1 MGYRGNKAS
10 SNKVTKYIAGFY
22 KYLSLVLIVVITIA
36 PLIVVFFGAFK
47 ENKEL
52 LTTKVIA
59 PPANWFNFENF
70 KRAWV
75 EGDMG
80 LGFLN
85 TIIILAA
92 SITAT
97 ILTGTMTAYVL
108 SRFKF
113 RCKGLVKFLFLLAS
127 LIPSIT
133 MQMSIFQIIVGLHLY
148 NTRMAT
154 ILLYAGTDIIS
165 IYIFLQFLNGISYSI
180 DEAAIIDVASFPR
193 IFFNIILPLLRPA
206 IVTVIIIK
214 EIGFYNEFYTPY
226 LYMKKPSLHVIST
239 SLYAF
244 QGPYGTQWEVICAA
258 CIITM
263 IPTLI
268 IFLILQKQIY
278 SGLTMGSVKG

>member
-1 MGYRGNKAS
+1 MEIKSPRNVSTYIR
-10 SNKVTKYIAGFY
+10 TFLKYF
-22 KYLSLVLIVVITIA
+22 SLVLGVFITMA
-36 PLIVVFFGAFK
+36 PLILVFFGSLK
-47 ENKEL
+47 TNNEL
-52 LTTKVIA
+52 LTTNVLA
-59 PPANWFNFENF
+59 PPENWLNF
-70 KRAWV
+70 KNFVTAWNK
-75 EGDMG
+75 GRMAT
-80 LGFLN
+80 GFFN
-85 TIIILAA
+85 TFIILAA

-113 RCKGLVKFLFLLAS
+113 TGKKLIKFLFLLAS

-133 MQMSIFQIIVGLHLY
+133 MQMSTFQIIVGLGIY

-154 ILLYAGTDIIS
+154 IVLFAGTDIIS
-165 IYIFLQFLNGISYSI
+165 IYIFLQFLDGISVSL
-180 DEAAIIDVASFPR
+180 DEAAIVDGASFPR
-193 IFFNIILPLLRPA
+193 IFFNIIMPLLKPA

-214 EIGFYNEFYTPY
+214 GIGFYNEFYTPY
-226 LYMKKPSLHVIST
+226 LYMKNKNLQMIST

-258 CIITM
+258 CVITM

-268 IFLILQKQIY
+268 VFLLLQKHIY